1 MESNVFTI
9 GLYCRRTRLNTKGEA
24 TLYLTLNQGDQRKML
39 SLGLK
44 LKIDYWDEENKG
56 ILQECPNK
64 GYYDLVIDEK
74 KKEIDKKIMA
84 ANLEGRVLSLDEFGE
99 KKPQK
104 VEKEK
109 KEYVKQHFDRYIE
122 ELEATDHIKN
132 ARYYRCCL
140 NCLMAFTKGTD
151 IELKSIDTVFLNDFA
166 TWMKIKKRLRMNTI
180 GNRLR
185 GLKAVINRAVVSK
198 TIPADMNPFN
208 EFKVSKYKEE
218 TSKRAI
224 LKQDIERII
233 NLDLKSISD
242 ENTFP
247 LYDFARDIFVFSYLG
262 CGINIVDIA
271 FLKYANVIDNERLQ
285 FRRSKTKKMISFRL
299 QPMAKDIIKKYSKKK
314 HKQTDYVFPIFDDTK
329 QKTMKEKYYKL
340 DYRTRYVNKYLKKIG
355 EYLDISLKLTSYVAR
370 HSFATV
376 LKRSGVNTSIISE
389 AMGHSSEKV
398 TQIYLDSFENT
409 QIDEAMTNLL

>member
-64 GYYDLVIDEK
+64 RYYDLVIDEK

-166 TWMKIKKRLRMNTI
+166 TWMKVKKRLRMNTI

-340 DYRTRYVNKYLKKIG
+340 DYQTRYVNKYLKKIG
-355 EYLDISLKLTSYVAR
+355 EYLDIS
-370 HSFATV
+370 
-376 LKRSGVNTSIISE
+376 
-389 AMGHSSEKV
+389 
-398 TQIYLDSFENT
+398 
-409 QIDEAMTNLL
+409 

>member
-56 ILQECPNK
+56 ILQEYPNK

-99 KKPQK
+99 KKRQK

-166 TWMKIKKRLRMNTI
+166 TWMKVKKRLRMNTI

-198 TIPADMNPFN
+198 TISADMNPFN

-340 DYRTRYVNKYLKKIG
+340 DYQTRYVNKYLKKIG
-355 EYLDISLKLTSYVAR
+355 EHLDISLKLTSYVAR